1 MRKEYIVS
9 TLVENKPGVLHRTS
23 NVFRQ
28 RGYNIK
34 SISVG
39 EMEDPSMSRMT
50 FTIEAEESA
59 IGQLNRV
66 MDKQIDVVDV
76 KSLDSAK
83 AVKRE
88 LALVKISVADPGMRS
103 DILTISNIFRGRIV
117 DVSVHATT
125 VEVTG
130 TPDKIVAFLELAS
143 KFGILEIARTGVAAL
158 ERGE

>member
-1 MRKEYIVS
+1 
-9 TLVENKPGVLHRTS
+9 
-23 NVFRQ
+23 
-28 RGYNIK
+28 
-34 SISVG
+34 
-39 EMEDPSMSRMT
+39 MSRMT

-66 MDKQIDVVDV
+66 MDKQIDVVEV

-117 DVSVHATT
+117 DVSVHSTM

-158 ERGE
+158 ERGD